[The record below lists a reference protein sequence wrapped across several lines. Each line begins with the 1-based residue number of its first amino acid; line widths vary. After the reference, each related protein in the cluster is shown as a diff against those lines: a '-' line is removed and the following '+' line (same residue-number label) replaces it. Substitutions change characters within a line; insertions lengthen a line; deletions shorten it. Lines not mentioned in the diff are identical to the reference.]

1 LDRVRDSVLGE
12 ISQVRD
18 TQAARTD
25 EVYKFSAEQIQ
36 ILNEKVSGIRHDLHQ
51 GIQDVKEELKGG
63 MDLDAESL
71 KTFVL

>member
-1 LDRVRDSVLGE
+1 LDRVRDSVLEE
-12 ISQVRD
+12 ISAVRD

-36 ILNEKVSGIRHDLHQ
+36 ILFEKVSGIRNDLNH
-51 GIQDVKEELKGG
+51 GIQNVKDELKGG
-63 MDLDAESL
+63 MDLDAEAL